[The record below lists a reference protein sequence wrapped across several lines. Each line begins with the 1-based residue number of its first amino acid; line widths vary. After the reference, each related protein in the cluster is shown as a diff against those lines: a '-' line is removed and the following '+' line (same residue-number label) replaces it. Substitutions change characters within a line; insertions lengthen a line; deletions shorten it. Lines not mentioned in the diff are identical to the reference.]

1 MTMPDRQVPADPSSF
16 GDPSIFGDPRPNAVG
31 RRALVPDDGCVIKLD
46 SRSAPR
52 VIWSGDDL
60 LSVKLPAGTRV
71 VSSKPPIPGLP
82 DREGAIRYALANP
95 EGSDPL
101 AARLRPGLKVTI
113 AIDDVSLP
121 LPKMRRPDIRE
132 SVLTVLLEMLATH
145 GIDDIQIV
153 VATSFHRRITPSEME
168 WLVGRKIFRTFYP
181 DRLLNHDA
189 EAPNGMVELGRTAHG
204 ERVRL
209 NRRATESDLLI
220 YVNVNLVPMD
230 GGSKSVGVGLCD
242 YGTLQAHHTPATIR
256 ASDSLMDHTR
266 SALTAS
272 CDRIG
277 RVINEH
283 LNVLHVETVLNNR
296 AFGPESAFLL
306 KQEEAFSPFDW
317 AAFHAT
323 RVMLARSP
331 RPVKRR
337 LLHQISAPY
346 EPIAIHAGETFA
358 VHERTLAYCY
368 AQYSV
373 PVDGQA
379 DVMIAGIPYL
389 SPYNADSILNPLLV
403 QVMALAY
410 TFHMYRGRPLARRGG
425 VMIVTHP
432 LHDEFDADQ
441 HPSYV
446 EFFHRLLPETRDAFE
461 LQRRFET
468 EFADDPGYRHL
479 YRTDRAYHGV
489 HPFYMWYWGEKG
501 RQHLGKVIVVGAQR
515 QETAARLGW
524 DTASSMDE
532 ALAMAQSFLGHRPSV
547 TFFRMPPIV
556 MADLSGAPP

>member
-1 MTMPDRQVPADPSSF
+1 VLDHAVAPDA
-16 GDPSIFGDPRPNAVG
+16 SIFGDPRPNAVG
-31 RRALVPDDGCVIKLD
+31 RLALVPHDSCVIDLD
-46 SRSAPR
+46 ARSAPR
-52 VIWSGDDL
+52 VVWSGEDL

-71 VSSKPPIPGLP
+71 VYSKPPIPGLP

-95 EGSDPL
+95 EGSGPL
-101 AARLRPGLKVTI
+101 TARLRPGLKVTI

-132 SVLTVLLEMLATH
+132 SILTVLLELLAEH
-145 GIDDIQIV
+145 GVDDVQIV
-153 VATSFHRRITPSEME
+153 VATAFHRRITPAEME
-168 WLVGRKIFRTFYP
+168 WLVGRKIFRAFYP
-181 DRLLNHDA
+181 DRLFNHDA

-209 NRRATESDLLI
+209 NRRAAESDLLI

-256 ASDSLMDHTR
+256 ASDSLMDHSR

-277 RVINEH
+277 RVINRH
-283 LNVLHVETVLNNR
+283 LNVFHVETVLNNR
-296 AFGPESAFLL
+296 SFGPESAFLS

-323 RVMLARSP
+323 RAMLAQSP

-337 LLHQISAPY
+337 ILHQIASPF
-346 EPIAIHAGETFA
+346 EPIAIHAGETFT

-368 AQYSV
+368 AQYCV

-389 SPYNADSILNPLLV
+389 SPYNVGSIMNPLLV

-410 TFHMYRGRPLARRGG
+410 IFHMYRGRPLVRKGG

-432 LHDEFDADQ
+432 LYDEFDAEQ

-446 EFFHRLLPETRDAFE
+446 EFFHRLLPETCDAFE
-461 LQRRFET
+461 LQRRFEA
-468 EFADDPGYRHL
+468 EFAHDPGYRRLH
-479 YRTDRAYHGV
+479 RTAQAYHGV
-489 HPFYMWYWGEKG
+489 HPFYMWYWGEAG
-501 RQHLGKVIVVGAQR
+501 RAHVGKVIVVGAKQT
-515 QETAARLGW
+515 ETAERLGW
-524 DTASSMDE
+524 DTASSVDE
-532 ALAMAQSFLGHRPSV
+532 ALAMAQSHLGHRPSV

-556 MADLSGAPP
+556 MTDLAGAPA

>member
-1 MTMPDRQVPADPSSF
+1 MPDRHVSLAP
-16 GDPSIFGDPRPNAVG
+16 GDPGVFGDPRPNAVG
-31 RRALVPDDGCVIKLD
+31 RLALVPDDGCVTELD
-46 SRSAPR
+46 ARSAPR
-52 VIWSGDDL
+52 VIWSGEDL

-71 VSSKPPIPGLP
+71 ISAKPPIPGLP
-82 DREGAIRYALANP
+82 DREAAIRYALANP

-101 AARLRPGLKVTI
+101 AARLRPGQKVTI

-132 SVLTVLLEMLATH
+132 SVLTVVLELLAEH
-145 GIDDIQIV
+145 GIEDIQIV
-153 VATSFHRRITPSEME
+153 VATAFHRRITPAEMA
-168 WLVGRKIFRTFYP
+168 WLVGRKIFRAFYP
-181 DRLLNHDA
+181 DRLVNHDA
-189 EAPNGMVELGRTAHG
+189 EAPGGIVELGQTRHG
-204 ERVRL
+204 EKVRL
-209 NRRATESDLLI
+209 NRRAAESDLLI

-230 GGSKSVGVGLCD
+230 GGSKSVGVGLGD
-242 YGTLQAHHTPATIR
+242 YGTLRAHHTPGTIR

-277 RVINEH
+277 RVINQH
-283 LNVLHVETVLNNR
+283 VNVFHVETVLNNR
-296 AFGPESAFLL
+296 AFGPESAFLS
-306 KQEEAFSPFDW
+306 KQEEAFSPLDW

-323 RVMLARSP
+323 RAMLARSP
-331 RPVKRR
+331 RSVKRKI
-337 LLHQISAPY
+337 LHQISAPY

-389 SPYNADSILNPLLV
+389 SPYNIDAILNPLLV

-410 TFHMYRGRPLARRGG
+410 TFHMYRGRPLVRKGG

-432 LHDEFDADQ
+432 LYDELDAEQ

-461 LQRRFET
+461 LQRRFEA
-468 EFADDPGYRHL
+468 EFARDAGYRHL
-479 YRTDRAYHGV
+479 YRTGKAYHGV
-489 HPFYMWYWGEKG
+489 HPFYMWYWGEAG
-501 RQHLGKVIVVGAQR
+501 RAHLGKVIVVGAKEP
-515 QETAARLGW
+515 ETAARLGW
-524 DTASSMDE
+524 DTAPTMDE
-532 ALAMAQSFLGHRPSV
+532 ALSMAQSYLGHRPSV

-556 MADLSGAPP
+556 MADLSGAPA

>member
-1 MTMPDRQVPADPSSF
+1 MPDRAVATDP
-16 GDPSIFGDPRPNAVG
+16 GVFGDPRPNAVG
-31 RRALVPDDGCVIKLD
+31 RRALQPDDGCVIELD

-52 VIWSGDDL
+52 VIWSGEDL
-60 LSVKLPAGTRV
+60 LSVRLPAGTRV
-71 VSSKPPIPGLP
+71 VYAKPPIPGLP

-101 AARLRPGLKVTI
+101 VARLRPGMKVTI

-132 SVLTVLLEMLATH
+132 SVLTVLLELLAEH
-145 GIDDIQIV
+145 GVSDVQIV
-153 VATSFHRRITPSEME
+153 VATAFHRPITPAEME
-168 WLVGRKIFRTFYP
+168 WLVGREIFRTYYP
-181 DRLLNHDA
+181 DRLSNHDA
-189 EAPNGMVELGRTAHG
+189 EAPGGMVELGKTGHG

-209 NRRATESDLLI
+209 NRRAAESDLLI

-230 GGSKSVGVGLCD
+230 GGSKSVGVGLGD

-256 ASDSLMDHTR
+256 ASDSLMDHSR

-277 RVINEH
+277 RVINHH
-283 LNVLHVETVLNNR
+283 LNVFHVETVLNNR
-296 AFGPESAFLL
+296 PFGPEAAFLA
-306 KQEEAFSPFDW
+306 KQEDAFSPLDRVSFE
-317 AAFHAT
+317 AT
-323 RVMLARSP
+323 RAALARLP
-331 RPVKRR
+331 RPAKRR
-337 LLHQISAPY
+337 LLHSMAAPF

-368 AQYSV
+368 AQYCV

-389 SPYNADSILNPLLV
+389 SPYNVDSIMNPLLV

-410 TFHMYRGRPLARRGG
+410 IHHMYRGRPLVKKGG

-432 LHDEFDADQ
+432 LYDEFDPEQ
-441 HPSYV
+441 HPAYV

-461 LQRRFET
+461 LQRRFEA
-468 EFADDPGYRHL
+468 EFAHDPGYRRL
-479 YRTDRAYHGV
+479 YSAAQAYHGV
-489 HPFYMWYWGEKG
+489 HPFYMWYWGEAG
-501 RQHLGKVIVVGAQR
+501 RAHVGKVIVVGAGR
-515 QETAARLGW
+515 PETAARLGW
-524 DTASSMDE
+524 DAASSIDE
-532 ALAMAQSFLGHRPSV
+532 ALAMAQSYLGRDPSV
-547 TFFRMPPIV
+547 TLFHMPPIV
-556 MADLSGAPP
+556 MADLSGAPG